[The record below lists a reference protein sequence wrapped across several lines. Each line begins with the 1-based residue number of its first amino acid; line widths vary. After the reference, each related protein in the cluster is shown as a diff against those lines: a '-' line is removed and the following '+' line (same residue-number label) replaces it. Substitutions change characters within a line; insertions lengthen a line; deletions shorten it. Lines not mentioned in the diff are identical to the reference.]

1 MYSPFVYSVC
11 KGTNKVSNRKEN
23 SFKIYYKEVKF
34 PFPFPIENK
43 NTKKNPITRKSDGI
57 LCSVKQCVCLS

>member
-1 MYSPFVYSVC
+1 MKKQSFEV
-11 KGTNKVSNRKEN
+11 KEN

-34 PFPFPIENK
+34 PFPFLEENK
-43 NTKKNPITRKSDGI
+43 NTKKNPIALASDGI

>member
-1 MYSPFVYSVC
+1 MYSPFVFSAY

-43 NTKKNPITRKSDGI
+43 NTKKNPTALASDGI
-57 LCSVKQCVCLS
+57 LCSVKQCVYLS